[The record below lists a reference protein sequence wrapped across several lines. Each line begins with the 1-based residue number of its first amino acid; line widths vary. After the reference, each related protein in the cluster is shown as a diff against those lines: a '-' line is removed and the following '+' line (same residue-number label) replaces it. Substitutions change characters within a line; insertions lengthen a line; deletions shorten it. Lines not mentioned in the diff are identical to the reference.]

1 MAVQNRPLE
10 LELLCQKLQADFTPH
25 IEGTG
30 TSSSARES
38 NFYSKAIAAFLLC
51 KAAGATLEEAV
62 AASIDGGLDH
72 GIDSVFISADNT
84 LWLVQSKYH
93 ASGSGEPN
101 LGDVS
106 KFRDGVEDLLHGKL
120 ERFNDALQA
129 RADAITN
136 ALDNEACRIKVVL
149 VYTGTA
155 VSDDR
160 RHIFGTLERAFNGTN
175 PGFLQCSTFGLAAL
189 HELHLEG
196 NAPEPIETVI
206 ELHGYG
212 YSQAP
217 YRAFYGRLSANSLAQ
232 LYRQHGDYLVERNI
246 RRYKGSTTVNE
257 GLSGTLRQEA
267 EHFFYLNNGVTF
279 LCNSIREVPPLD
291 SLRQLGRLRVS
302 GLSII
307 NGAQTVGAIA
317 REEPA
322 HYDAHPAEVMAT
334 FICLENAPDDF
345 GDKVTLSRNRQNAV
359 DLEDFAALD
368 ERQGVWRQTLAL
380 QGIDYLIKH
389 GDDDPALSSQV
400 FSVREAAPAL
410 ACALP
415 GNDWPDFVV
424 AAKNDRKRLFG
435 QPGLVAVRGPL
446 ATAYDRLFTDS
457 LTAREIW
464 RAVQISRFVQTNLR
478 GRIGEPDPGNLPED
492 ALATAEILKNCGW
505 LLLHVLFIRTG
516 LLNGPALA
524 LCEADSQRLSIELD
538 QAVLKLLEI
547 IQAQAW
553 GKQARSLF
561 ENKTDC
567 QTIKRL
573 LMAALAQRA

>member
-1 MAVQNRPLE
+1 MAAQHRPLE
-10 LELLCQKLQADFTPH
+10 LELLCQKLDEDFVNQ
-25 IEGTG
+25 IAGTG
-30 TSSSARES
+30 ASPAARQS

-72 GIDSVFISADNT
+72 GIDSVFVAADNT
-84 LWLVQSKYH
+84 LWLVQSKYQ
-93 ASGSGEPN
+93 ASGSGEPE
-101 LGDVS
+101 LGDIS

-129 RADAITN
+129 RAEVITN
-136 ALDNEACRIKVVL
+136 ALNNEACRVKVIL

-175 PGFLQCSTFGLAAL
+175 PGFLQCSTYGLTAL
-189 HELHLEG
+189 HESHLEG
-196 NAPEPIETVI
+196 NAPALIEADI
-206 ELHGYG
+206 ELHNFG

-217 YRAFYGRLSANSLAQ
+217 YRAFYGRMSAKPLAQ
-232 LYRQHGDYLVERNI
+232 LYQRHGDYLVERNI

-257 GLSGTLRQEA
+257 GLSGTLQQEA

-279 LCNSIREVPPLD
+279 LCNSIREVHPRDPNC
-291 SLRQLGRLRVS
+291 QLGRLRVT

-322 HYDAHPAEVMAT
+322 YYETHPAEVMAT

-380 QGIDYLIKH
+380 ESIDYLIKH
-389 GDDDPALSSQV
+389 GDDDPSHSPQV

-415 GNDWPDFVV
+415 GSDWPDFVV
-424 AAKNDRKRLFG
+424 AAKCDRKKLFG
-435 QPGLVAVRGPL
+435 RPGLVAARGPL
-446 ATAYDRLFTDS
+446 AKAYDRLFTDS

-464 RAVQISRFVQTNLR
+464 RAVQISRFVQTKLR
-478 GRIGEPDPGNLPED
+478 DRAGEPGPGNLPPE
-492 ALATAEILKNCGW
+492 ALTTAEILKNCGW

-516 LLNGPALA
+516 LLNGPTLA
-524 LCEADSQRLSIELD
+524 LSEADTQSLSIELD
-538 QAVLKLLEI
+538 QAALKLTEVV
-547 IQAQAW
+547 QAQAW

-561 ENKTDC
+561 ENKTDS